1 MADAKGIEMMAI
13 VDIENLGVAFRVT
26 PEMVTGK
33 IRIEEFGIPRDIN
46 VEHANNLRTHSF
58 IEERPGF
65 SQRSPAAWRVI
76 FCSECGV
83 GYFAPAALQ
92 NTCSELKM
100 RKALK

>member
-1 MADAKGIEMMAI
+1 MMTI
-13 VDIENLGVAFRVT
+13 VDIDDLGIAFRVT

-33 IRIEEFGIPRDIN
+33 VRVDDFGIPRDIY

-58 IEERPGF
+58 VEEVPGLEP
-65 SQRSPAAWRVI
+65 QPQEIRWRVI
-76 FCSECGV
+76 FCSDCGV

-92 NTCSELKM
+92 HTCSELKM

>member
-1 MADAKGIEMMAI
+1 VADAKGIEMMAI

-65 SQRSPAAWRVI
+65 KPQEIGWRVI